1 MTRTFATY
9 HPAVNFGFFCAV
21 ICISIFVMHP
31 VFLIIS
37 TAASFIYALML
48 GGKGTLKFF
57 ICFVLPMIIAVMIV
71 NPLVNPMGMTI
82 LFYTKYSYVTLEAV
96 IYGLMTGLMLAT
108 VLMWFSCYN
117 RIMTSDKFIYIFG
130 RAMPAISLIF
140 SMVMRFIPN
149 FRMQIRKISDA
160 QKCIGRD
167 VSNGRLNEK
176 IRHGMKIISIMFTWA
191 LENAID
197 SADSTRSRGYGLKN
211 RSTFSIYRFDSRD
224 MAAAAVLSA
233 AAAVI
238 IAGAFAGKCSI
249 AFYPEIMMPETDA
262 FCIAVYAAYFVLCF
276 FPVFTEIKEAV
287 TWRRLKSEI

>member
-21 ICISIFVMHP
+21 ICIGIFVMHP

-37 TAASFIYALML
+37 AASSFLYALML
-48 GGKGTLKFF
+48 GGRGTLKFF
-57 ICFVLPMIIAVMIV
+57 MCFVLPMIIVVTIV

-108 VLMWFSCYN
+108 VLMWFTCFN
-117 RIMTSDKFIYIFG
+117 RIMTGDKLIYISG

-140 SMVMRFIPN
+140 SMALRFIPGY
-149 FRMQIRKISDA
+149 RMQIKKISDA

-167 VSNGRLNEK
+167 VSEGKLKDK
-176 IRHGMKIISIMFTWA
+176 IRHGIKIISIMFTWV

-197 SADSTRSRGYGLKN
+197 TADSMRARGYGLKN
-211 RSTFSIYRFDSRD
+211 RSRFSIYRFDRRD
-224 MAAAAVLSA
+224 MAAAAALCVLT
-233 AAAVI
+233 AVI
-238 IAGAFAGKCSI
+238 AAGASAGKCSM
-249 AFYPEIMMPETDA
+249 AFYPELRMAETDA
-262 FCIAVYAAYFVLCF
+262 FGIAVYAAYFALCF
-276 FPVFTEIKEAV
+276 FPVFAEIKEAV
-287 TWRRLKSEI
+287 TWRHLKSKI